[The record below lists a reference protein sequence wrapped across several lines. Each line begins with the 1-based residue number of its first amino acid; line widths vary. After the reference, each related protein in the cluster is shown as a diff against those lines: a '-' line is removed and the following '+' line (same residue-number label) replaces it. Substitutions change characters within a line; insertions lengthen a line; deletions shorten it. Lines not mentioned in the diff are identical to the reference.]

1 CAGASATASAAACAK
16 RFDEPITNE
25 SKVYFGFMFWPP
37 AASRGCAS
45 AGSLRSPP
53 SVSATASWIRRSRP
67 VESPTAALIRPM
79 KWPSIQSRVK
89 SFGTAS
95 VNSSSFNSSPCTWSN
110 HVRYVVSLRAPLSRL
125 ETSLHRPSAVSSI
138 EGSTPPDALL
148 VEELASGEHSSV
160 TSASQRLVSACPRGR
175 KSRNLQGKAR
185 PPHGRPQV
193 WTMLPVEATLAAVRG
208 AAAPRFRCRLCAPR
222 PVENHP
228 LRLVYTGLRRRLAIG
243 RFFFLTRLV
252 KRTYQPNV
260 RRRKR
265 RHGFRAR
272 MSTRAGRAILKR
284 RRARGR
290 KRLSA

>member
-95 VNSSSFNSSPCTWSN
+95 VNSSSFSSSPSTWSN

-148 VEELASGEHSSV
+148 VGELASGEHSSV
-160 TSASQRLVSACPRGR
+160 GAPSQRPLRTGSRGR
-175 KSRNLQGKAR
+175 KSRNLQGKAH
-185 PPHGRPQV
+185 PPHPRPQV
-193 WTMLPVEATLAAVRG
+193 WTMLPIEATLAAVRF
-208 AAAPRFRCRLCAPR
+208 ALAPRFDRRLCALE

-228 LRLVYTGLRRRLAIG
+228 PTRRYTGS
-243 RFFFLTRLV
+243 
-252 KRTYQPNV
+252 
-260 RRRKR
+260 
-265 RHGFRAR
+265 RAAR
-272 MSTRAGRAILKR
+272 NRAVL
-284 RRARGR
+284 
-290 KRLSA
+290 LPSFDS